1 MMLETKN
8 RKEVSMSNQTVAGEE
23 FLDSLSHYG
32 VKGMKWGVRKDR
44 PTTAVSTESK
54 TTSRGKAK
62 AKAEGGERHPAS
74 ADARKVAGSKQ
85 KLKKSGMDSL
95 SNQEIKDL
103 NERMNLEVN
112 LTRLDKE
119 TKSGG
124 QKFVT
129 KLFEPP
135 KPREVRQLIL
145 NKSKKK

>member
-1 MMLETKN
+1 
-8 RKEVSMSNQTVAGEE
+8 MSNQTVAGEE

-135 KPREVRQLIL
+135 KPREVRQLVI
-145 NKSKKK
+145 NKAKKR